1 VQQRSSSRGSRDDD
15 VAAGGVTRP
24 ALLEMW
30 EGCQNVL
37 AQWRRIIALA
47 SPPTEADVDNTDK
60 LTRDRLTST
69 FREIRRR

>member
-1 VQQRSSSRGSRDDD
+1 MRRGNE
-15 VAAGGVTRP
+15 TCP
-24 ALLEMW
+24 LEMC
-30 EGCQNVL
+30 EGSQNVL

-47 SPPTEADVDNTDK
+47 SPLTEADVDNTDK